1 MYKLIVLA
9 RYMKWQMVLCVRC
22 RHKSISVPAF
32 AINAIPRA
40 KPMPIALAVADAK
53 TLQLVQFS
61 LRLRNGKASV
71 P

>member
-1 MYKLIVLA
+1 
-9 RYMKWQMVLCVRC
+9 
-22 RHKSISVPAF
+22 
-32 AINAIPRA
+32 
-40 KPMPIALAVADAK
+40 MPIALAVADAK